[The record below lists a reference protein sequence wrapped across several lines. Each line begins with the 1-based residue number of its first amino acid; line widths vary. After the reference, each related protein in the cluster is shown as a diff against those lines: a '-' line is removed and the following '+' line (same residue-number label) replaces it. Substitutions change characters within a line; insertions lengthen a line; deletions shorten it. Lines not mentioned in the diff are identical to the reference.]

1 LPHTFI
7 LSLSTELLYQI
18 ALTLVPN
25 IGDIHAKALINNFE
39 TAAAIFSASKK
50 DLESLE
56 GIGTVRAN
64 SIKKFNDFKR
74 AEEEVAF
81 VEKYKITPL
90 FLTDKNYPQRLL
102 NCYDSPS
109 ILYYKGNADLN
120 SPKIIAIVG
129 TRTHNEY
136 GKTLCEKLIEELASE
151 DVIIISGLAFGID
164 SIAHKTSVKY
174 NVKTIGVMAHGL
186 DMVYPSQ
193 NSALAKQMITNGGL
207 LTEFKSQT
215 KPDRQNFPSR
225 NRIVA
230 GISDAI
236 VVIESGIKG
245 GSLITAELGNGY
257 NKDVFAFPGRVNDTK
272 SEGCNFLIKNN
283 KAGLITSANDLIEN
297 MGWKKKKNI
306 SPKKQREL
314 FIELSTEEKTIVNI
328 LQQQE
333 QVHIDE
339 LFIKSK
345 LSSSAVATALLMLE
359 MQNVVISLPGKLYK
373 LTQ

>member
-193 NSALAKQMITNGGL
+193 NSGLAKQMITNGGL

>member
-1 LPHTFI
+1 M
-7 LSLSTELLYQI
+7 STELIYQI

-25 IGDIHAKALINNFE
+25 IGDIHAKALLNNFG
-39 TAAAIFSASKK
+39 TASAVFSAPKK
-50 DLESLE
+50 DLEILE

-64 SIKKFNDFKR
+64 SLKKFIDFKR
-74 AEEEVAF
+74 AEDEIVF
-81 VEKYKITPL
+81 IEKYKITPL

-109 ILYYKGNADLN
+109 MLYYKGSADLN
-120 SPKIIAIVG
+120 SSKIIAIVG
-129 TRTHNEY
+129 TRNNNEY
-136 GKTLCEKLIEELASE
+136 GKTLCEKLVEDLSDE
-151 DVIIISGLAFGID
+151 DVIIVSGLAFGID
-164 SIAHKTSVKY
+164 SIAHKASVKN

-186 DMVYPSQ
+186 DRVYPSQ
-193 NSALAKQMITNGGL
+193 NSGLAKQMIANGGL

-230 GISDAI
+230 GISDVI
-236 VVIESGIKG
+236 VVVESGVKG

-257 NKDVFAFPGRVNDTK
+257 NKDIFAFPGRVNDTK

-283 KAGLITSANDLIEN
+283 KAALITCANDLIEN
-297 MGWKKKKNI
+297 MGWKKKKNL

-314 FIELSTEEKTIVNI
+314 FIELSAEEKIVVSI
-328 LQQQE
+328 LQAQE

-345 LSSSAVATALLMLE
+345 LSSSAVAAALLMLE
-359 MQNVVISLPGKLYK
+359 MQNVVVSLPGKLYK
-373 LTQ
+373 LNP